1 MSLTTILASLSPLAF
16 VHADTAPD
24 TAAATPGS
32 ESTVETSEESIAKI
46 AEEFSAVSELY
57 SDSAM
62 ETFQALVEESY
73 AQNLEITDDMQALE
87 NALCEFQTKKQVSSA
102 ATPQNLTIYDGCDW
116 NFNMIS
122 EANQPQTYDNVPP
135 AANGQIKVA
144 IIDSGVNFS
153 TDINVAERKNFID
166 DGDEEDGEIS
176 ILYEDFSGH
185 GTNIAGVIAAQQNDL
200 GITGGNPN
208 VLLYSARVLDGA
220 NEAPISRV
228 VEAIDWAI
236 EKNVNIIN
244 LSFVTT
250 TDSPELRAAIKRAYN
265 AGILIIAAAGNN
277 GYVAYPAA
285 YPEVMA
291 IGSVNSKGDL
301 SSFSPL
307 QGAVELL
314 APGELITA
322 TDVFDTVSTHSGTS
336 YAAPHVTAIASKLW
350 ERDPS
355 VSASYIRCVLDVSAN
370 LFNSGTQYGYGMID
384 YDFACIVFDALKPFA
399 AYSDQFDTLMRFA
412 IEVCGIQNPNDI
424 PKTDLPENV
433 VEGAWWLNGTEY
445 AHMTLLDGLSL
456 KSANGRAILMA
467 GCIFPDRETP
477 KIKGMTTN
485 PFFHGYAFY
494 INDDFTEHT
503 NYVTANYIEST
514 LYLTKIAQAMVRG
527 NTYTETDNYTTIK
540 YGSKTICE
548 LNNMIDNT
556 YLNKRDNVKWS
567 DITAEVNGLA
577 SSTKSGDRTKDI
589 NFNPNDKI
597 HRGLFV
603 YGLAMHSIGDTFSHS
618 STWDKNSSIIR
629 HNNADDMSVN
639 PGRYSAA
646 SAVCKNALRQI
657 SKMNS
662 SSDTSSTAYSNYA
675 ACDISIFKFDNNA
688 ISGVYLA
695 NFDRYARE
703 VCFESTI
710 FSSVN
715 KSKYSSEFFQGIDAE
730 IFEVKNITSVMTY

>member
-1 MSLTTILASLSPLAF
+1 MKKSYRALCATMSLTTILASLSPLAF
-16 VHADTAPD
+16 IHADTAPD

-32 ESTVETSEESIAKI
+32 ESTMETSEESIAKI

-87 NALCEFQTKKQVSSA
+87 NVLCEFQTKKQVSSA

-135 AANGQIKVA
+135 TANGQIKVA

-250 TDSPELRAAIKRAYN
+250 TDSPELKAAIKRAYN

-291 IGSVNSKGDL
+291 ISSVNSKGDL

-314 APGELITA
+314 APGELITS

-350 ERDPS
+350 ERDLS
-355 VSASYIRCVLDVSAN
+355 VSASYFQHFLS
-370 LFNSGTQYGYGMID
+370 
-384 YDFACIVFDALKPFA
+384 K
-399 AYSDQFDTLMRFA
+399 
-412 IEVCGIQNPNDI
+412 GILYNEKFQ
-424 PKTDLPENV
+424 
-433 VEGAWWLNGTEY
+433 
-445 AHMTLLDGLSL
+445 
-456 KSANGRAILMA
+456 
-467 GCIFPDRETP
+467 
-477 KIKGMTTN
+477 KI
-485 PFFHGYAFY
+485 
-494 INDDFTEHT
+494 
-503 NYVTANYIEST
+503 
-514 LYLTKIAQAMVRG
+514 
-527 NTYTETDNYTTIK
+527 
-540 YGSKTICE
+540 
-548 LNNMIDNT
+548 
-556 YLNKRDNVKWS
+556 
-567 DITAEVNGLA
+567 
-577 SSTKSGDRTKDI
+577 
-589 NFNPNDKI
+589 FNP
-597 HRGLFV
+597 V
-603 YGLAMHSIGDTFSHS
+603 YFISNTF
-618 STWDKNSSIIR
+618 
-629 HNNADDMSVN
+629 
-639 PGRYSAA
+639 
-646 SAVCKNALRQI
+646 
-657 SKMNS
+657 
-662 SSDTSSTAYSNYA
+662 
-675 ACDISIFKFDNNA
+675 
-688 ISGVYLA
+688 
-695 NFDRYARE
+695 
-703 VCFESTI
+703 
-710 FSSVN
+710 
-715 KSKYSSEFFQGIDAE
+715 
-730 IFEVKNITSVMTY
+730 